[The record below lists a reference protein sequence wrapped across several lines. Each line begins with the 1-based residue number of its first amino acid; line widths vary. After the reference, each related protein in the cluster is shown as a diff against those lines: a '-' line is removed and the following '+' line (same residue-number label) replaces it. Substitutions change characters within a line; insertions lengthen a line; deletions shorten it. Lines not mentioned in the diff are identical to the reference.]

1 MLDRLTGGF
10 YRSTPHRV
18 KNLSGC
24 DRVSFPFFD
33 FKRVEKALDGLGGT
47 QPEVEVAAAPTAE
60 PATASNAA

>member
-1 MLDRLTGGF
+1 MIA
-10 YRSTPHRV
+10 SRV
-18 KNLSGC
+18 DFIDPLPIESKIYQGAIAYHSL
-24 DRVSFPFFD
+24 FFD